1 MPGDRKEFREHAK
14 RCWALASECEDP
26 VFRRS
31 LVQTA
36 QRWVRLAAELETTNS
51 LLDPWGPENAKKAG

>member
-14 RCWALASECEDP
+14 RCWVMASETTDP
-26 VFRRS
+26 ILKES
-31 LVQTA
+31 LLETA
-36 QRWVRLAAELETTNS
+36 QQWARLAAELETTNS